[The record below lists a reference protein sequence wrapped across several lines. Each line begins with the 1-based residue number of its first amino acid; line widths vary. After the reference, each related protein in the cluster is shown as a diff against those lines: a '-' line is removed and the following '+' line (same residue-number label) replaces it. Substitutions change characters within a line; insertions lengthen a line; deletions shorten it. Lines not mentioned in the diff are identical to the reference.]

1 MAGILGGITTSE
13 IASGLKAVDELVQL
27 VEKLPFISSS
37 GAIQTALKDL
47 DEGLQ
52 FAEKI
57 AGEL

>member
-1 MAGILGGITTSE
+1 MSLLNVTPAE
-13 IASGLKAVDELVQL
+13 IEAGLKAADELVQL
-27 VEKLPFISSS
+27 VEKLPFISSN
-37 GAIQTALKDL
+37 GAIKTALKDL